1 MSIMLI
7 IAITMIVVGAGAM
20 AMSFFIVGRNADEP
34 EPIEQPDI
42 RLTIIQSEHI
52 RSHHVERD

>member
-1 MSIMLI
+1 MSIATI
-7 IAITMIVVGAGAM
+7 IALASIAFGLGSIAWA
-20 AMSFFIVGRNADEP
+20 FFIVGRYADEP